1 MFVEVVVV
9 PADLVDKN
17 KEVGFVIV
25 IVIVMS
31 LEQLLD
37 QKMVGSDNHKGTDRD
52 IGFVKAMTL
61 RQTILG
67 MASQEMD

>member
-9 PADLVDKN
+9 SADLVDKD
-17 KEVGFVIV
+17 KEVGFV

-37 QKMVGSDNHKGTDRD
+37 
-52 IGFVKAMTL
+52 
-61 RQTILG
+61 
-67 MASQEMD
+67 